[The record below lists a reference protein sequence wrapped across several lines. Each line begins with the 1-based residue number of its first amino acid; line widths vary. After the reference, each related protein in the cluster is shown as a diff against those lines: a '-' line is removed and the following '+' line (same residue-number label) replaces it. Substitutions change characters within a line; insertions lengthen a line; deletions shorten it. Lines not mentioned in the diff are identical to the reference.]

1 MSEESFHPST
11 NRSDAAEVW
20 PFDGPVMAAV
30 DPFANEANALLHDAV
45 ELAQALGRRLFLLH
59 VIEPLTQMHLL
70 LPTMPDIEEKRRE
83 LAESRLREWMR
94 GHAPDAELLMVAGR
108 AWSEITQV
116 AREQSVG
123 LLLVGRGDDDEG
135 LGMVFG
141 STCERV
147 VRHAPCPVLVLAHGG
162 RPLASC
168 GGSVMLCTDR
178 SDSSVSSF
186 SAAVAYARLRQ
197 APLLLVCAED
207 PLALPGQHEYEIF
220 HEEID
225 AKREAHE
232 RALREFR
239 ANHLPADAEVVTRVI
254 EGAPHR
260 ALCRLAVRHHVRL
273 LVLANHGR
281 SAWQRALIGS
291 TTERVVR
298 QASSPVLVVPCR
310 DQGIA
315 VAD

>member
-1 MSEESFHPST
+1 MSADSIHST
-11 NRSDAAEVW
+11 NHCSDAAGLW

-30 DPFANEANALLHDAV
+30 DPFAADANAVLHDAL

-59 VIEPLTQMHLL
+59 VIEPMAQVHLL
-70 LPTMPDIEEKRRE
+70 LPTMPDIEEKQHE
-83 LAESRLREWMR
+83 LAESKLRAWMS
-94 GHAPDAELLMVAGR
+94 GHAPDAELLMVVGR
-108 AWSEITQV
+108 AWSEITRV
-116 AREQSVG
+116 AREQSAC
-123 LLLVGRGDDDEG
+123 LLLLGRGEDDEG
-135 LGMVFG
+135 LGAVFG

-147 VRHAPCPVLVLAHGG
+147 VRHAHCPVLVLARGG

-178 SDSSVSSF
+178 SDSSVASF
-186 SAAVAYARLRQ
+186 SSAVAYARLRQ

-220 HEEID
+220 QEEID

-232 RALREFR
+232 SALREFR
-239 ANHLPADAEVVTRVI
+239 AHHLPAEVEVETRVI

-260 ALCRLAVRHHVRL
+260 ALCRLAIRRHARL
-273 LVLANHGR
+273 MVLANHGR

-298 QASSPVLVVPCR
+298 QAACPVLVVPCR
-310 DQGIA
+310 DQGIE